1 MKLLKNFLYNQI
13 YQLFLVLAPLITV
26 PYISRVLGTDG
37 VGLFSYSSSYAQ
49 YFVLLGMIG
58 IDLYGS
64 RQIARSKNS
73 EEKYGRDFSN
83 IYSLQFITTATALII
98 YLIIFVG
105 INKDHRMLYLAQGT
119 VVVASMF
126 DISWLFIGLED
137 MKSVVL
143 RNAFVKIVGI
153 ILIFILVKKP
163 SDIVLYA
170 LIMGGSSVVGQAIMW
185 AGFRKVVKVYK
196 PTPKEVFTHLT
207 PALGLFVSQLAIQI
221 YVLLDRSMLGFM
233 SDMSQVGLYANAQK
247 TIRLVLTLIT
257 SLGVVMLP
265 RMSSLYSEGKMDEF
279 KAMIYK
285 AFNFVNFMA
294 FPMVFGLIAIA
305 DGFSLWFYGAN
316 FDGVGVLLQVGVLII
331 IAISWSNILGIQV
344 MLPMDRERGFTIS
357 VVGGAIVNVIFNF
370 ILIIHYKAMGTTIAS
385 VIAEF
390 TVTAIQI
397 YLLRDVVKLG
407 KIIKTAI
414 KPLIGSIVMF
424 LVIKFVEKFVSKGI
438 IATII
443 EVAVGVIVYMVVMII
458 IKDQFIK
465 EVNSIVKT
473 KILKR

>member
-73 EEKYGRDFSN
+73 EEKYGRDFTN
-83 IYSLQFITTATALII
+83 IYTLQFITTATALII

-163 SDIVLYA
+163 SDIILYA
-170 LIMGGSSVVGQAIMW
+170 LIMGGSSVIGQGIMW

-247 TIRLVLTLIT
+247 TIRLALTLIT

-265 RMSSLYSEGKMDEF
+265 RMSALYSEGKMDEF
-279 KAMIYK
+279 KTMIYK

-305 DGFSLWFYGAN
+305 DGFSLWFYGAS
-316 FDGVGVLLQVGVLII
+316 FAGVGVLLQVGVLII

-357 VVGGAIVNVIFNF
+357 VVGGAVVNVIFNF

-414 KPLIGSIVMF
+414 KPLVGSVVMF
-424 LVIKFVEKFVSKGI
+424 LAIKIVERFVSKGI
-438 IATII
+438 IATVI
-443 EVAVGVIVYMVVMII
+443 EVAVGVIVYIVVMII

-465 EVNSIVKT
+465 EANSIIKT

>member
-1 MKLLKNFLYNQI
+1 
-13 YQLFLVLAPLITV
+13 
-26 PYISRVLGTDG
+26 
-37 VGLFSYSSSYAQ
+37 
-49 YFVLLGMIG
+49 
-58 IDLYGS
+58 
-64 RQIARSKNS
+64 
-73 EEKYGRDFSN
+73 
-83 IYSLQFITTATALII
+83 
-98 YLIIFVG
+98 
-105 INKDHRMLYLAQGT
+105 
-119 VVVASMF
+119 
-126 DISWLFIGLED
+126 
-137 MKSVVL
+137 
-143 RNAFVKIVGI
+143 
-153 ILIFILVKKP
+153 
-163 SDIVLYA
+163 
-170 LIMGGSSVVGQAIMW
+170 
-185 AGFRKVVKVYK
+185 
-196 PTPKEVFTHLT
+196 
-207 PALGLFVSQLAIQI
+207 
-221 YVLLDRSMLGFM
+221 M

-305 DGFSLWFYGAN
+305 DGFSLSFYGAN
-316 FDGVGVLLQVGVLII
+316 FAGVGVLLQVGVLII

-357 VVGGAIVNVIFNF
+357 VVGGAVVNVIFNF

-407 KIIKTAI
+407 RIIKTAI

-424 LVIKFVEKFVSKGI
+424 LVIKLVERFVSKGI
-438 IATII
+438 IATVI
-443 EVAVGVIVYMVVMII
+443 EVAVGVIVYIVVMII
-458 IKDQFIK
+458 ITSQFIK

>member
-83 IYSLQFITTATALII
+83 IYTLQFITTATALII

-105 INKDHRMLYLAQGT
+105 INKEHRMLYLAQGT

-163 SDIVLYA
+163 SDIILYA
-170 LIMGGSSVVGQAIMW
+170 LIMGGSSVIGQGIMW

-247 TIRLVLTLIT
+247 TIRLALTLIT

-265 RMSSLYSEGKMDEF
+265 RMSALYSEGKMDEF
-279 KAMIYK
+279 KTMIYK

-305 DGFSLWFYGAN
+305 DGFSLWFYGAS
-316 FDGVGVLLQVGVLII
+316 FAGVGVLLQVGVLII

-344 MLPMDRERGFTIS
+344 MLPMDRERGFTVS
-357 VVGGAIVNVIFNF
+357 VVGGAVVNVIFNF

-414 KPLIGSIVMF
+414 KPLIGSVVMF
-424 LVIKFVEKFVSKGI
+424 LAIKIVERFVSKGI
-438 IATII
+438 IATVI
-443 EVAVGVIVYMVVMII
+443 EVVVGVIVYIVVMII

-465 EVNSIVKT
+465 EANSIIKT

>member
-105 INKDHRMLYLAQGT
+105 INKDRQILYLAQGT

-153 ILIFILVKKP
+153 ILIFILVKN
-163 SDIVLYA
+163 L
-170 LIMGGSSVVGQAIMW
+170 
-185 AGFRKVVKVYK
+185 
-196 PTPKEVFTHLT
+196 
-207 PALGLFVSQLAIQI
+207 QI
-221 YVLLDRSMLGFM
+221 
-233 SDMSQVGLYANAQK
+233 
-247 TIRLVLTLIT
+247 
-257 SLGVVMLP
+257 
-265 RMSSLYSEGKMDEF
+265 
-279 KAMIYK
+279 
-285 AFNFVNFMA
+285 
-294 FPMVFGLIAIA
+294 
-305 DGFSLWFYGAN
+305 
-316 FDGVGVLLQVGVLII
+316 
-331 IAISWSNILGIQV
+331 
-344 MLPMDRERGFTIS
+344 
-357 VVGGAIVNVIFNF
+357 
-370 ILIIHYKAMGTTIAS
+370 
-385 VIAEF
+385 
-390 TVTAIQI
+390 
-397 YLLRDVVKLG
+397 
-407 KIIKTAI
+407 
-414 KPLIGSIVMF
+414 
-424 LVIKFVEKFVSKGI
+424 
-438 IATII
+438 
-443 EVAVGVIVYMVVMII
+443 
-458 IKDQFIK
+458 
-465 EVNSIVKT
+465 
-473 KILKR
+473 

>member
-64 RQIARSKNS
+64 RQIARSKSS

-83 IYSLQFITTATALII
+83 IYTLQFITTATALII

-153 ILIFILVKKP
+153 ILIFILVRKP
-163 SDIVLYA
+163 SDIILYA
-170 LIMGGSSVVGQAIMW
+170 LIMGGSSVIGQGIMW

-196 PTPKEVFTHLT
+196 PTTKEVFTHLT

-265 RMSSLYSEGKMDEF
+265 RMSALYSEGKMDEF
-279 KAMIYK
+279 KTMIYK

-305 DGFSLWFYGAN
+305 DGFSLWFYGAG
-316 FDGVGVLLQVGVLII
+316 FAGVGVLLQVGVLII

-357 VVGGAIVNVIFNF
+357 VVGGAVVNVIFNF
-370 ILIIHYKAMGTTIAS
+370 ILIIHYEAMGTTIAS

-407 KIIKTAI
+407 RIIKTAI

-424 LVIKFVEKFVSKGI
+424 LVIKLVERFVSKGI
-438 IATII
+438 IATVI
-443 EVAVGVIVYMVVMII
+443 EVAVGVIVYIVVMII

-465 EVNSIVKT
+465 EANSIIKT